1 MRYDDRYDRD
11 EDGYRSR
18 DRYQGRHRQRPRG
31 EPREE
36 RHLGALLD
44 DILRFYGFQTPDEIV
59 EGHLAVGGQRPERH
73 FLTERPNPIGLFI
86 NLKFTI
92 AFAVGAL
99 LLARGS
105 GTPRLVGALV
115 LLVLAVIWLAKYVA
129 LHYTRYV
136 ITSLRVLRVSGV
148 FGRKADWI
156 PWMRVTE
163 VSFHQNMLHRLVRLG
178 SIRIDSAND
187 IDTLKELTDIR
198 NPGDF
203 HRRLAQVVSGF
214 QNHST
219 YELDALAGE

>member
-1 MRYDDRYDRD
+1 MRPTLREPELSGNRD
-11 EDGYRSR
+11 
-18 DRYQGRHRQRPRG
+18 GRF
-31 EPREE
+31 
-36 RHLGALLD
+36 GALLD

-59 EGHLAVGGQRPERH
+59 DGHLAVGGQRPERH
-73 FLTERPNPIGLFI
+73 ILTERPNPIGLFI
-86 NLKFTI
+86 NRRFTI
-92 AFAVGAL
+92 AFLVGLVL
-99 LLARGS
+99 LLGAGP

-115 LLVLAVIWLAKYVA
+115 MVALALIWTSKYVA

-163 VSFHQNMLHRLVRLG
+163 VSFHQNVIHRLVRLG

-203 HRRLAQVVSGF
+203 HRRLAHVVSGF
-214 QNHST
+214 QKHST
-219 YELDALAGE
+219 FDLDAVVGD